1 MTKFFAVNLGVLAL
15 LAVSGLVSLVA
26 STGELADP
34 TGALSV
40 TLPAGSSSSPSYRV
54 ASIGLKGE
62 AVFRGQV
69 KQSTGNVITFHR
81 VPDLLDPSKSSAPF
95 RQGMLATQKARATA
109 ASDGNKSVSLVT
121 LTSSGSGYL
130 SAPKVYV
137 DLPTEGNDSSVDFEL
152 AFVSSEINANTGLVT
167 GLSVEDRA
175 KGTRLPEDQDRGGI
189 HFLRCAWRAVRSTKE
204 SFILSKPIPQTR
216 LLWPTH
222 WETTFPKSLRMI
234 LWLKSSKLGRSALCS
249 DTSPLFKRW
258 KFIGCRLRL
267 LAQASKSARWKHF
280 RLQALFS

>member
-69 KQSTGNVITFHR
+69 KQSTGNDVVFHR

-95 RQGMLATQKARATA
+95 RQGMLATQKPARPLFWTAT
-109 ASDGNKSVSLVT
+109 NRFLKS
-121 LTSSGSGYL
+121 TSFLSG
-130 SAPKVYV
+130 PV
-137 DLPTEGNDSSVDFEL
+137 
-152 AFVSSEINANTGLVT
+152 
-167 GLSVEDRA
+167 
-175 KGTRLPEDQDRGGI
+175 
-189 HFLRCAWRAVRSTKE
+189 
-204 SFILSKPIPQTR
+204 
-216 LLWPTH
+216 
-222 WETTFPKSLRMI
+222 TFPRRRFTSTCPRRGMI
-234 LWLKSSKLGRSALCS
+234 PPWIMSWPSFPRRSMQV
-249 DTSPLFKRW
+249 PVW
-258 KFIGCRLRL
+258 
-267 LAQASKSARWKHF
+267 
-280 RLQALFS
+280 